1 MAKKIAYFVGNFPSK
16 SETWIPREI
25 LELMNEEID
34 IKIFSIRD
42 KRTSLSLPEYSTL
55 LKNTEYRNNFFFI
68 YFIKAPVKNLKIFFK
83 ILKKI
88 WKNLFNDTQ
97 GLRGKMQIIKD
108 LIFFICQ
115 LEKIKN
121 FNPDLIV
128 VHFANARANHAL
140 FYNILTGK
148 PYIIKM
154 HATDV
159 FRRPNL
165 FQLKVEKAYKVLT
178 ISNYNINFIKNRDK
192 DIDTSKFLIHHC
204 GIPINNYVFKDI
216 FSRNNNI
223 PIILSVARLS
233 RMKGFDTL
241 IKSSNELFKKNIKHK
256 LIIVGFGP
264 DKELLTDLVNKF
276 ELQDIIEFRGY
287 CAPEEIKNLLTSA
300 DLFVLA
306 SKFDEEIKTQ
316 DGIPVAIM
324 EAMST
329 GLPVI
334 TTKISGIPELIED
347 RVNGFLIN
355 PDEVIELSNKIE
367 EVLKMSKN
375 DLQKIGTNARLKI
388 ETDFNLTTL
397 TNELKNL
404 FETVGK
410 G

>member
-25 LELMNEEID
+25 LELMNEEVD

-68 YFIKAPVKNLKIFFK
+68 HFIKAPIKNLKIFFR
-83 ILKKI
+83 ILKEI
-88 WKNLFNDTQ
+88 WENLFSDTQ

-140 FYNILTGK
+140 FYNILTDK

-165 FQLKVEKAYKVLT
+165 FQLKIEKAYKVLT
-178 ISNYNINFIKNRDK
+178 ISNYNISFIKNRDK
-192 DIDTSKFLIHHC
+192 DIDISKFMIHHC
-204 GIPINNYVFKDI
+204 GIPIDNYVFKDI
-216 FSRNNNI
+216 FTKNNNV

-233 RMKGFDTL
+233 PMKGFDTL
-241 IKSSNELFKKNIKHK
+241 IKASNELFKKDIKHK

-276 ELQDIIEFRGY
+276 GLQDIIEFRGY
-287 CAPEEIKNLLTSA
+287 CSPEEIKNLLASA

-347 RVNGFLIN
+347 GVNGFLIN
-355 PDEVIELSNKIE
+355 PGEVIELANKIE

-375 DLQKIGTNARLKI
+375 DLQEIGTNARLKI
-388 ETDFNLTTL
+388 EADFNLLKL
-397 TNELKNL
+397 TKELKEMIISIN
-404 FETVGK
+404 
-410 G
+410 